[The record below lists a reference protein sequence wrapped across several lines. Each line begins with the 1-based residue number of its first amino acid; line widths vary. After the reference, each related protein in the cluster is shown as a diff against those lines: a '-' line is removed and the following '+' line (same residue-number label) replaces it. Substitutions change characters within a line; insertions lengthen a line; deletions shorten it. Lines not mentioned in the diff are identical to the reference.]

1 MLQITNI
8 RQGAVLNHNHGKESE
23 KGLEVR
29 FEGFSDFPGPV
40 KLNGQPTQRDG
51 RRFFGDVLLTEKV
64 NTVTAESLSAYGT
77 FSQSIKVV
85 WDKKSFRRSN
95 CYNDD
100 HSFFWTDLAKERPK
114 RAFDHFYLKG
124 LKDIHN
130 RFGLKVTLN
139 CVFHNDHFD
148 CDMTQVPDC
157 WKSEFIDNSDW
168 LKLSFHSLGEFPDRL
183 YIEASEEEFAH
194 DYDLVHDQIVRFA
207 GEETFIAPV
216 VVHWGIISPS
226 CVKVL
231 KERGVRAYAS
241 AFRPRL
247 MGGPSAIERAV
258 GNKSSNIANSQQN
271 AACVRNQ
278 MGGDFGFGFEEHYN
292 VMEEVAYLD
301 RHRVLYNPFFDI
313 TFFRGCCCCN
323 LVPLEV
329 IPERLKNVFAA
340 SDEVG
345 NEIFNFGTHEQYTF
359 PYYHN
364 YIPDHMQRIA
374 KAAET
379 VLQVYGCEPV
389 FFSEGFMGNTAWG
402 K

>member
-23 KGLEVR
+23 KGLEIR

-40 KLNGQPTQRDG
+40 KLNGQVARRDG

-64 NTVTAESLSAYGT
+64 NTVTAESLSAYGS

-85 WDKKSFRRSN
+85 WDKKSFKRSN
-95 CYNDD
+95 CYMDD

-114 RAFDHFYLKG
+114 RAFDHFYLRG
-124 LKDIHN
+124 LKDIHD

-139 CVFHNDHFD
+139 CFFHNDHFD

-216 VVHWGIISPS
+216 VIHWAIISPS

-247 MGGPSAIERAV
+247 MGGAFRHRTGGGEQVQQYRQDPAERRLQQESAGRRLRLRAFWRMP
-258 GNKSSNIANSQQN
+258 IANRASLWRRCLAGNNPSPNCLAQVQSL
-271 AACVRNQ
+271 
-278 MGGDFGFGFEEHYN
+278 GF
-292 VMEEVAYLD
+292 V
-301 RHRVLYNPFFDI
+301 
-313 TFFRGCCCCN
+313 
-323 LVPLEV
+323 
-329 IPERLKNVFAA
+329 
-340 SDEVG
+340 
-345 NEIFNFGTHEQYTF
+345 
-359 PYYHN
+359 
-364 YIPDHMQRIA
+364 
-374 KAAET
+374 
-379 VLQVYGCEPV
+379 
-389 FFSEGFMGNTAWG
+389 
-402 K
+402 

>member
-8 RQGAVLNHNHGKESE
+8 RQGAVLNHNHGRETAE
-23 KGLEVR
+23 GLEVL
-29 FEGFSDFPGPV
+29 FEGISDYPGPV
-40 KLNGQPTQRDG
+40 KLNGQTARRDG
-51 RRFFGDVLLTEKV
+51 RRFFGKVMLKEKV
-64 NTVTAESLSAYGT
+64 NTVTAESLSAYGS

-85 WDKKSFRRSN
+85 WDKNSFKRVN
-95 CYNDD
+95 CYIDD

-114 RAFDHFYLKG
+114 RAFDHFYLKA
-124 LKDIHN
+124 LKEIHD
-130 RFGLKVTLN
+130 RYGLKVTLN
-139 CVFHNDHFD
+139 CFFHNDHFD

-168 LKLSFHSLGEFPDRL
+168 MRLSFHSLGEFPDRL

-216 VVHWGIISPS
+216 VIHWGIISPS

-258 GNKSSNIANSQQN
+258 GNKSNNIANAQQT
-271 AACVRNQ
+271 ADCTRNQ
-278 MGGDFGFGFEEHYN
+278 MAGDFGFGFEEHFN
-292 VMEEVAYLD
+292 VMEETAYLD
-301 RHRVLYNPFFDI
+301 LHRVMYNPFFDI

-329 IPERLKNVFAA
+329 IPERLKNAFAA
-340 SDEVG
+340 SAEVG

-379 VLQVYGCEPV
+379 VLETYGCKPV
-389 FFSEGFMGNTAWG
+389 FFSEGYMGNTAWG

>member
-1 MLQITNI
+1 
-8 RQGAVLNHNHGKESE
+8 
-23 KGLEVR
+23 
-29 FEGFSDFPGPV
+29 
-40 KLNGQPTQRDG
+40 
-51 RRFFGDVLLTEKV
+51 
-64 NTVTAESLSAYGT
+64 NTVTAESLSAYGS

-85 WDKKSFRRSN
+85 WDKKSFKRSN
-95 CYNDD
+95 CYMDD

-114 RAFDHFYLKG
+114 RAFDHFYLRG
-124 LKDIHN
+124 LKDIHD

-139 CVFHNDHFD
+139 CFFHNDHFD

-216 VVHWGIISPS
+216 VIHWAIISPS

-258 GNKSSNIANSQQN
+258 GNKSSNIARTQQN
-271 AACVRNQ
+271 ADCSRNQ
-278 MGGDFGFGFEEHYN
+278 LGGDFGFGFEEHYN
-292 VMEEVAYLD
+292 VMEEASYLD
-301 RHRVLYNPFFDI
+301 RHRVMYNPFFDV

-329 IPERLKNVFAA
+329 IPGRLKNVFAA

-364 YIPDHMQRIA
+364 YIPDHMERIA

-379 VLQVYGCEPV
+379 VYQVYGCKPV
-389 FFSEGFMGNTAWG
+389 FFSEGYMGNTAWE